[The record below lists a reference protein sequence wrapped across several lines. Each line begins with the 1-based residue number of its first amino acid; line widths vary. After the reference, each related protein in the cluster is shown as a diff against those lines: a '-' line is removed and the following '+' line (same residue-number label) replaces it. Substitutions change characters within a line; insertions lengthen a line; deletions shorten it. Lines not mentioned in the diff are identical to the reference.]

1 MSSTAENK
9 KKESIF
15 IYWNKE
21 QAPWA
26 YVGLFYEKEFSFLSF
41 FLTAEDL
48 ESLYG
53 ICFLIM

>member
-1 MSSTAENK
+1 MSSTAEKK

-15 IYWNKE
+15 IYCNKE
-21 QAPWA
+21 PVPWA
-26 YVGLFYEKEFSFLSF
+26 YVGLFYEKEFF
-41 FLTAEDL
+41 FSIFFTGEDL